1 MGSISQKSNHT
12 GLQIYLGIKAV
23 QSAQHSNAMIF
34 MGTCRD
40 IIGTVQNTDLRDFF
54 CISAL
59 THGELVSLASR
70 HKEKIPRSDAGGVL
84 KLNST
89 AIHSFERTRA
99 VRRSHLFCTSTWQVG
114 LNI

>member
-1 MGSISQKSNHT
+1 
-12 GLQIYLGIKAV
+12 
-23 QSAQHSNAMIF
+23 

-59 THGELVSLASR
+59 SHGELVSLASR
-70 HKEKIPRSDAGGVL
+70 HKEKTPCSDAGGFL

-89 AIHSFERTRA
+89 AIHSFERTR
-99 VRRSHLFCTSTWQVG
+99 V
-114 LNI
+114 